1 MRGNKPPN
9 PIMRGTKVVEL
20 FLSFQDT
27 MMKTTSLGF
36 SSSPYKFGQK
46 PLQSNYTYVFFFFFF
61 QVVET
66 EKQKCSNEAW
76 KKEEMED
83 DGSRE
88 TGAA

>member
-1 MRGNKPPN
+1 M
-9 PIMRGTKVVEL
+9 
-20 FLSFQDT
+20 F
-27 MMKTTSLGF
+27 
-36 SSSPYKFGQK
+36 
-46 PLQSNYTYVFFFFFF
+46 FFFFFF